1 MCRSTRECLILPSQ
15 HPSRKHSAR
24 PDWCKLESRGLA
36 PRPVV
41 DAARF
46 ARAPIERSCRL
57 TGTTKAALLIAS
69 HIKPWRLCRMAQERL
84 GGTNGLMMTLT
95 LICALAAD
103 SSVLK
108 MSAE

>member
-1 MCRSTRECLILPSQ
+1 
-15 HPSRKHSAR
+15 
-24 PDWCKLESRGLA
+24 
-36 PRPVV
+36 
-41 DAARF
+41 
-46 ARAPIERSCRL
+46 
-57 TGTTKAALLIAS
+57 
-69 HIKPWRLCRMAQERL
+69 MAQERL